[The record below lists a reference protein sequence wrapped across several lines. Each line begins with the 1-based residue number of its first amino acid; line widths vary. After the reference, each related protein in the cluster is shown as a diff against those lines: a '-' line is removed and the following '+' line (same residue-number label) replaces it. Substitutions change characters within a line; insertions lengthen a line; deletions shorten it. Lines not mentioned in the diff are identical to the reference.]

1 MPPKKRGRK
10 PSKKKA
16 KDNTPKVH
24 KKRGRKPKGGKIVPN
39 INSKIQTEEVK
50 KPNIILQLKCSS
62 SDIDDINNSIDV
74 SKYQDTSIK
83 SYNIEKSVKQ
93 KNKINY
99 QEYNTI
105 TYKKSFKNESKED
118 NNSSEQNKVE
128 LKVIWD
134 KLKTLK
140 LKLHLNEMADKRSS
154 CFWCT
159 CQFSNPAVYI
169 PKQQRNNIT
178 EVYGC
183 FCSPECAV
191 AYLKNEPIDSSTLWE
206 RYALLN
212 NIYGK
217 IYDYSK
223 NIKPAPNPYYTLDK
237 FYGNLSIQEYRK
249 LLSKDRL
256 LLVVEKPL
264 TKIMPELYEENH
276 ELPNIFNNELE
287 NTKNRPKYRLQ
298 RKKQSNTKSSIL
310 TNNFGIN

>member
-16 KDNTPKVH
+16 KDNAPKVH

-62 SDIDDINNSIDV
+62 SDIDDVNNSIDI
-74 SKYQDTSIK
+74 SKYEDTSIK

-178 EVYGC
+178 EVYG
-183 FCSPECAV
+183 
-191 AYLKNEPIDSSTLWE
+191 
-206 RYALLN
+206 
-212 NIYGK
+212 
-217 IYDYSK
+217 
-223 NIKPAPNPYYTLDK
+223 
-237 FYGNLSIQEYRK
+237 
-249 LLSKDRL
+249 
-256 LLVVEKPL
+256 
-264 TKIMPELYEENH
+264 
-276 ELPNIFNNELE
+276 
-287 NTKNRPKYRLQ
+287 
-298 RKKQSNTKSSIL
+298 
-310 TNNFGIN
+310 